1 MTRFF
6 RWVGTLLLALSL
18 INAPAFAQIDPLIV
32 GLPAAEP
39 ANGAEIVRVIQN
51 GSTKAVTLNSVMSN
65 LLPSAMDRGGIAAMA
80 PDPSGDSGPAINARL
95 QQMASNGCGTLTLGR
110 GLYETSVPIDLPT
123 KCGLAGAGKEATI
136 LRKAASFPD
145 GGTLLNM
152 AGTVGTAFGENHR
165 TGMVLSNLQLN
176 GAAKTGLLVDMSYTS
191 VSTITAV
198 RLSGCPGTALLLREA
213 WDHTIMDL
221 QANNCGGPDGDSDA
235 VIRILGSATDK
246 SNLLRFFGVRLETF
260 KNTGI
265 SISDDGFGANSSPY
279 GITFNS
285 LKLESSILVNNATLF
300 HSSLFS
306 GMVALR
312 DVYLQFTAPSA
323 RTGIRGIDIDGNG
336 QIVDGVQANVGP
348 NVTVTSLIRIP
359 RGGNGGLVRE
369 LRATGATTLTSM
381 VEADAVRSD
390 SNNVVYNERAMRI
403 EGIKPFG
410 AVPLIG
416 GAGVDSAGY
425 LFPQLDGS
433 VARTATAPTTIR
445 RSDINRVLAVNH
457 TNTTTPI
464 AATIP
469 PEGDRFGA
477 IGDVITVSQEGAGAA
492 TLTPFSGVTLQV
504 PSGLSA
510 TTNGQ
515 YTQVRARKIATNLWR
530 VF

>member
-1 MTRFF
+1 MMKIISRL
-6 RWVGTLLLALSL
+6 VGALAL
-18 INAPAFAQIDPLIV
+18 AFATISVPVMAQSDAPSGV
-32 GLPAAEP
+32 ET
-39 ANGAEIVRVIQN
+39 VRIIQN
-51 GSTKAVTLNSVMSN
+51 GSTKAVTLNSLMSN

-95 QQMASNGCGTLTLGR
+95 QQMALNGCGTLTLGR
-110 GLYETSVPIDLPT
+110 GLYETSVPIELPT

-136 LRKAASFPD
+136 LRKSATFPD

-152 AGTVGTAFGENHR
+152 AGTPGNVFGDSHR

-176 GAAKTGLLVDMSYTS
+176 GAAKPGLLVDMSYTS

-260 KNTGI
+260 RNTGI
-265 SISDDGFGANSSPY
+265 SINDDGFGANSSPY

-336 QIVDGVQANVGP
+336 QIVDGVQANIGA
-348 NVTVTSLIRIP
+348 NVAVTSLVRIP

-369 LRATGATTLTSM
+369 LRATGSTNLTSM
-381 VEADAVRSD
+381 VEADAVRAD
-390 SNNVVYNERAMRI
+390 NNNVVYNERAMRI

-410 AVPLIG
+410 AVPLVG

-425 LFPQLDGS
+425 QFTQLDGS
-433 VARTATAPTTIR
+433 VSRTITANSTVR
-445 RSDINRVLAVNH
+445 RSDVNRVLAANH

-464 AATIP
+464 VATIP

-477 IGDVITVSQEGAGAA
+477 VGDVITISQEGAGAV
-492 TLTPFSGVTLQV
+492 TLTGFVGSTTVVVQV

-510 TTNGQ
+510 TTSGQ